1 MRLLDWYVKEDFGK
15 ELVITLL
22 KTKKYSLIQLSFGWS
37 DYSSGWPYLQ
47 ISMGNHRLLDIL
59 FYWMKF
65 SFCVEIFGTTWNRYY
80 IND

>member
-1 MRLLDWYVKEDFGK
+1 MKLFDFYIKEDFGK
-15 ELVITLL
+15 EYIFTLFQ
-22 KTKKYSLIQLSFGWS
+22 TKKYSLIQFSIGWS

-47 ISMGNHRLLDIL
+47 MCIGNHRLLDVL

-65 SFCVEIFGTTWNRYY
+65 SLCIELLGTTWNRHY

>member
-1 MRLLDWYVKEDFGK
+1 MKLIDWYTKEDFGK
-15 ELVITLL
+15 ELTITLL
-22 KTKKYSLIQLSFGWS
+22 KTKKYSLLQFSIGWS

-47 ISMGNHRLLDIL
+47 ICMGNNRLFDVL

-65 SFCVEIFGTTWNRYY
+65 SVSIELFGITWNPHY

>member
-1 MRLLDWYVKEDFGK
+1 MKLVDWYIKEDFGK
-15 ELVITLL
+15 DLVITLL
-22 KTKKYSLIQLSFGWS
+22 QTKKYSLLQLSLGWS

-47 ISMGNHRLLDIL
+47 ISMGNHRLLDVL

-65 SFCVEIFGTTWNRYY
+65 SIAIELLGTTWNRYY